1 MGPFSNPGP
10 GCLVRVAFSGRWDK
24 IPSDERKEEPMKS
37 SRHENPKTVGL
48 VLLLIAGWIVLG
60 ACGKKAPSEKANEKI
75 ISDMVAKVTEG
86 KTEIDFKSG
95 QIKVKTPAGDAVI
108 TSGGGNW
115 PADLPED
122 ITRFVAGSIV
132 TSTNSQLPTGR
143 TWTVIFRAAEAEAVA
158 AYIEDLKS
166 DGWSAVVSSD
176 VPQGTFTQLQK
187 ENFFIQLTYTTDEKT
202 LTMNVIQQ
210 KNE

>member
-1 MGPFSNPGP
+1 
-10 GCLVRVAFSGRWDK
+10 
-24 IPSDERKEEPMKS
+24 MKS
-37 SRHENPKTVGL
+37 SRYEHPKILGF
-48 VLLLIAGWIVLG
+48 VLLLIAGLVFAA
-60 ACGKKAPSEKANEKI
+60 ACGKKTPSEKTSEGI
-75 ISDMVAKVTEG
+75 ISEMVAKATEG
-86 KTEIDFKSG
+86 KAEIDFKSG
-95 QIKVKTPAGDAVI
+95 QITVKTPEGDAVI

-122 ITRFVAGSIV
+122 ITRFVAGPIL
-132 TSTNSQLPTGR
+132 TSTNSKSPTGR
-143 TWTVIFRAAEAEAVA
+143 TWMVIFGAAEADEVA

-187 ENFFIQLTYTTDEKT
+187 ENFFIQLSYTTDEKK
-202 LTMNVIQQ
+202 LAMNVIQQ

>member
-1 MGPFSNPGP
+1 
-10 GCLVRVAFSGRWDK
+10 
-24 IPSDERKEEPMKS
+24 
-37 SRHENPKTVGL
+37 
-48 VLLLIAGWIVLG
+48 
-60 ACGKKAPSEKANEKI
+60 
-75 ISDMVAKVTEG
+75 
-86 KTEIDFKSG
+86 
-95 QIKVKTPAGDAVI
+95 
-108 TSGGGNW
+108 
-115 PADLPED
+115 
-122 ITRFVAGSIV
+122 
-132 TSTNSQLPTGR
+132 LPTGR